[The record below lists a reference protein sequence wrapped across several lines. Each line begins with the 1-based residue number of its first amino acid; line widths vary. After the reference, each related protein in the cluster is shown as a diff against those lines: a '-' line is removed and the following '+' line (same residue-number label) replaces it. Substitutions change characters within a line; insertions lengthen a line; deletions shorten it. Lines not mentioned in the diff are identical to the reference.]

1 MVNMYIDPNSGGML
15 FGILAALF
23 TALSGVIL
31 AFSGRIRAYFAKQR
45 RKARENEQ
53 AEEKTQE

>member
-1 MVNMYIDPNSGGML
+1 MYIDPNSGGML